1 MRLQTN
7 LDFDP
12 SYSYWD
18 NFWTNWARNLRLVPN
33 EASVKKLLKA
43 LIVFSLKN
51 MKKGYSQR
59 NKFVIL
65 FHLHGWW
72 LFTFLTSISY
82 TTKTSGHKP
91 QNALEQNC
99 HKLSIRWK
107 KNCQNWSIGLPIL
120 SNPLPTF
127 RS

>member
-1 MRLQTN
+1 MRLQAN

-12 SYSYWD
+12 SYSFWH
-18 NFWTNWARNLRLVPN
+18 NFWTKWARNLRLVPN
-33 EASVKKLLKA
+33 EASFKKLFKA
-43 LIVFSLKN
+43 LIVFSLKKYEKRIFS
-51 MKKGYSQR
+51 KKQICYFIS
-59 NKFVIL
+59 L
-65 FHLHGWW
+65 AWLMTFHY
-72 LFTFLTSISY
+72 FDIIIIY
-82 TTKTSGHKP
+82 YQKSGHKP